1 MVSDERRAQIWAMQP
16 EDRAALAD
24 IIRRSRDKI
33 PAQIAKLRDEEVE
46 LTAWLEEFDQDR
58 GADDQG
64 P

>member
-33 PAQIAKLRDEEVE
+33 PAEIAKLRDEEVE

-58 GADDQG
+58 GADD
-64 P
+64 